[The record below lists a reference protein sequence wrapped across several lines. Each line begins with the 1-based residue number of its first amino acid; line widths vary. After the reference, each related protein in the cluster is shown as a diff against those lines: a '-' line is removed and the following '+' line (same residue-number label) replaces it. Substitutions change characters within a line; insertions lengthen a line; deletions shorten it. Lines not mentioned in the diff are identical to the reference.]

1 MVAVVLMPPVESC
14 DDCTGSCWHLFY
26 SVHGGKGSVWAS
38 AIALRRPWTTNH
50 SITSHICSLGVSG
63 ETCIGEEIS
72 EYFLFLRYSADIQ
85 TAMIALMFQALI
97 SCASR
102 WNSQDIYYVL
112 CGFFISWPR
121 PDIAEVNKF
130 PGLVF
135 QLAHVRFCQQG
146 EKSLGRSYHFIIILN
161 LKNDR
166 HLHWQAWCPPSFS
179 LCPLWWGLSGQN
191 QDITVNRG
199 GHE

>member
-1 MVAVVLMPPVESC
+1 MAPWFLCIPGSPRIWGGAERCEVCRGEEWTCSKSGQSLSHGAMVAVVLMPPVESC

-63 ETCIGEEIS
+63 ETCISEEIS

-97 SCASR
+97 SCTSR

-135 QLAHVRFCQQG
+135 QLAHVRFCQQR
-146 EKSLGRSYHFIIILN
+146 EK
-161 LKNDR
+161 
-166 HLHWQAWCPPSFS
+166 A
-179 LCPLWWGLSGQN
+179 
-191 QDITVNRG
+191 
-199 GHE
+199 